1 VLLYWGR
8 NDPSATIENGWALYD
23 VLGEKNPRVRMVT
36 VNKAGHFHFREY
48 PDEFNYTVTNFIEYW
63 AR

>member
-1 VLLYWGR
+1 
-8 NDPSATIENGWALYD
+8 
-23 VLGEKNPRVRMVT
+23 LGEKNPRVRMVT